1 MRTMLFWAGLL
12 AAYLNLSGAISTWAV
27 SSEEASP
34 APKDEGRGPA
44 SGQKLLRRLAGRLQA
59 ALKAP
64 GVQRKAAAEAA
75 PVKPRRDPRGN
86 RYEAPEKPD
95 QALPAEDAD
104 A

>member
-1 MRTMLFWAGLL
+1 MGRAVEKVQ
-12 AAYLNLSGAISTWAV
+12 ADNESAVARSGRPEIK
-27 SSEEASP
+27 ASP